1 MGCRVRWN
9 GMPIYSELISST
21 AIEVFPVYKKEV
33 EAFQIKYKVDS
44 LTIAGFILKPIRMN
58 GKRPMIIFNRGGNKD
73 FGAIDEKTLAYL
85 AYIASQGYVVMA
97 SQYRGNS
104 FSDGKD
110 EFGGEDVKD
119 ALALIDIAKSEG
131 YVDLHRIG
139 VLGYSRGG
147 MMAYLMSK
155 HTDKIK
161 AIAVVGAPTDV
172 FQTCRER
179 PEMYR
184 EVLLPLVGDSIHHKK
199 DFMDRSP
206 LYWAGAINEPTLL
219 LHGTADVKV
228 DVEQAKQ
235 LIAAMEG
242 NGQKFCYKLFEGGN
256 HPLEN
261 FRDQR
266 DAIIMAWFDMHLS
279 QGDSWTGDNG
289 VVCHNF

>member
-1 MGCRVRWN
+1 MGCGVRWK
-9 GMPIYSELISST
+9 GKPIHSKLISST
-21 AIEVFPVYKKEV
+21 AIDVFPVYKEEV
-33 EAFQIKYKVDS
+33 EASQIKYKIGDLAIS
-44 LTIAGFILKPIRMN
+44 GYILKPIQAK
-58 GKRPMIIFNRGGNKD
+58 GKNPMIIYCRGGD
-73 FGAIDEKTLAYL
+73 RDYGAIDKTTLAYL

-119 ALALIDIAKSEG
+119 ALALIDIAKAVG

-161 AIAVVGAPTDV
+161 AIALVGAPTDV

-179 PEMYR
+179 PAMYQ
-184 EVLLPLVGDSIHHKK
+184 EVLLPLVGDSIRHKK

-206 LYWAGAINEPTLL
+206 VYWANAINEPALL

-235 LIAAMEG
+235 MLSAMKD
-242 NGQKFCYKLFEGGN
+242 NDQNFCYKLFEDGN
-256 HPLEN
+256 HSLEN

-266 DAIIMAWFDMHLS
+266 DSIILHWFNRHLK
-279 QGDSWTGDNG
+279 QGSSNSGDFG
-289 VVCHNF
+289 IVCHHL